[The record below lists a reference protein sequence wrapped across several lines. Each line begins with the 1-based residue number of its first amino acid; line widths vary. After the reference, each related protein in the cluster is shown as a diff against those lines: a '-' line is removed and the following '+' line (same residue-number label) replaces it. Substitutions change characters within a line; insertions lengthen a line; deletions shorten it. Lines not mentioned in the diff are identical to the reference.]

1 MCFIP
6 LHQIRKVA
14 MTPYFI
20 EGLMLGLGL
29 FIAPGPK
36 DTLVIRQAVS
46 RGPIWGVVAICVLAD
61 VLLIAFGVTGLG
73 SLLESWP
80 EVMAV
85 MLVASAAYLL
95 WFGSQR
101 LLACIR
107 NQSIPD
113 TRGGNSQRGLLR
125 TAVVLGFANPYAWL
139 DTVVLIG
146 SIGAAKP
153 SGQQALFA
161 TGAMTAS
168 LVWFVFL
175 ALGCQRLTGLF
186 RSPVVWRWLDA
197 GVAVLMVY
205 LAGML
210 ITDSL
215 DIFQVVLKVG
225 QWSA

>member
-1 MCFIP
+1 
-6 LHQIRKVA
+6 

-20 EGLMLGLGL
+20 EGLVLGLGL
-29 FIAPGPK
+29 FVAPGPK
-36 DTLVIRQAVS
+36 DTLVIRQGVS

-61 VLLIAFGVTGLG
+61 ILLIAIGVTGLG
-73 SLLESWP
+73 SLLGSRP

-85 MLVASAAYLL
+85 MLLSGAAYLL
-95 WFGSQR
+95 WFGTQR

-107 NQSIPD
+107 NQSMPE
-113 TRGGNSQRGLLR
+113 TQGGPSQKGLLR
-125 TAVVLGFANPYAWL
+125 TAMVLGFANPYAWL

-153 SGQQALFA
+153 AGQQVLFA

-168 LVWFVFL
+168 LIWFVVL

-186 RSPVVWRWLDA
+186 RSPLVWRWLDA

-215 DIFQVVLKVG
+215 DIFQVV
-225 QWSA
+225 QERYERNA